1 MDYDRCERND
11 FDKDDDYIDFFS
23 NETEILLFSFPLN
36 MPAARGSL
44 KSKAPPKKSRKCQQ
58 SVENSQRGIN

>member
-11 FDKDDDYIDFFS
+11 FDKDDDYIDF
-23 NETEILLFSFPLN
+23 LLMKLKYYFLVSLN

-44 KSKAPPKKSRKCQQ
+44 KSKAPPKKGRKCQQ
-58 SVENSQRGIN
+58 SVENSPRGIN